1 MNICFRMVLCTL
13 LVLSLGGCGYRFSG
27 DTRPLGTHWSHVAI
41 KMEGPGVDQN
51 PVLAQQLKDRIRSR
65 LAIASDA
72 ANAPQ
77 STLRVQMQP
86 TSRQRI
92 LEDSSGRSDQFELVI
107 QVHLVL
113 EEGAQLKH
121 FPAIKGAANYYEPKA
136 GASTDA
142 IRVKAEQEALDQVVE
157 SLVAFLSTYP

>member
-1 MNICFRMVLCTL
+1 MNVCFRVILYSL
-13 LVLSLGGCGYRFSG
+13 LVLALGGCGYRFSG
-27 DTRPLGTHWSHVAI
+27 DARPLGKDWSHVAI
-41 KMEGPGVDQN
+41 KMEGPGTDQN

-77 STLRVQMQP
+77 GTLRVQLQP

-92 LEDSSGRSDQFELVI
+92 LEDSAGRSDQFELTI
-107 QVHLVL
+107 QAHLVL
-113 EEGAQLKH
+113 EEGGQLKH
-121 FPAIKGAANYYEPKA
+121 FPAIRGAANYYEPKA

-142 IRVKAEQEALDQVVE
+142 IRVKAEQEALDQVVA
-157 SLVAFLSTYP
+157 SLVALLSAYP